1 MGRCS
6 KYPLLLC
13 FGYWFLFVMY
23 HLWCVTF
30 PCKVSVVCRAALNV
44 RCVYQCCLSSC
55 GLPCVVYCATCSGE
69 IDHNCVV
76 VLCLSKYVS
85 QFIVYLWL
93 QSHRCGD
100 LFSGVLEWRACCLP
114 HRAAST
120 TRVRTRLAEP
130 MKGGYGLLFSLL
142 DSPPSP
148 GFPWAW
154 KVCRKWTAISKA
166 LMALKSVEIIN

>member
-30 PCKVSVVCRAALNV
+30 PCKVSVVCHAALNV

-85 QFIVYLWL
+85 QFIVYL
-93 QSHRCGD
+93 
-100 LFSGVLEWRACCLP
+100 
-114 HRAAST
+114 
-120 TRVRTRLAEP
+120 
-130 MKGGYGLLFSLL
+130 
-142 DSPPSP
+142 
-148 GFPWAW
+148 
-154 KVCRKWTAISKA
+154 
-166 LMALKSVEIIN
+166 